1 MSLHPNY
8 RLALAAALAAA
19 LAGCESWTNIGP
31 EPDNFIGRGTAETP
45 LTDPSLKAVIPHVA
59 GDEPGGGV
67 PLPVTSSPA
76 TASAPAA
83 AIPESLSVQ
92 DAILTGLEHNVN
104 LRIQRLNVPISR
116 TSQESARAVFD
127 PSVSYSLEGGRSGDR
142 TSRLLRVGTTGTFT
156 SVTNYTTVDSI
167 SGSATVTEF
176 LPTGTTIQAGI
187 TTSNNFYSESAL
199 TQSGNLTVTQSLLRG
214 AGLDV
219 NLATLREA
227 EIATRVTQYQLRNT
241 AETLV
246 ASIEA
251 AYWDLAFAERQVVI
265 VQNSLDL
272 AQKQLDDTTA
282 RVNVQRLSPSELPA
296 AQAQVA
302 TQREALINANS
313 TLESARLNFLQ
324 SLTPSDRQFW
334 TRSVNLTTLPF
345 IPQGDMDPVDSHVEV
360 AMRFRPDLNQA
371 LLQIQRGDLEIVRTK
386 NGLLPKLD
394 LFVNLT
400 KAGSSGVYID
410 SLGKAFNG
418 PNYQASLGVK
428 GDWEPINRSAEASYR
443 SAQLSREQ
451 LQSTLDNQRQLAQLN
466 VRDQYIEVIRTRRQI
481 DATRATRAAQQATYD
496 VQKGKLDAGNGTTL
510 DLAIAQNALLNS
522 QLSEVQAVTNH
533 LKALVTLYQQEG
545 TLLLRRGIQAPGAE
559 PVTGPV
565 WR

>member
-1 MSLHPNY
+1 MSKDHSLMATHPSF
-8 RLALAAALAAA
+8 RLALAVAVAAA

-31 EPDNFIGRGTAETP
+31 EPDNFVGRGTVETP

-67 PLPVTSSPA
+67 PVPGTTIPA
-76 TASAPAA
+76 TATAPAA
-83 AIPESLSVQ
+83 TVPESLSVQ

-116 TSQESARAVFD
+116 TSQEQARSNFD
-127 PSVSYSLEGGRSGDR
+127 PSVSFSLQGGRSGNAFQ
-142 TSRLLRVGTTGTFT
+142 TG
-156 SVTNYTTVDSI
+156 SNSAYSTVDSI
-167 SGSATVTEF
+167 SGSASVTEF
-176 LPTGTTIQAGI
+176 LPTGTTIQASI

-199 TQSGNLTVTQSLLRG
+199 TQGGNLTVTQSLLRG

-219 NLATLREA
+219 NLASLREA
-227 EIATRVTQYQLRNT
+227 EIATRVTQYQLRNA
-241 AETLV
+241 AESLV
-246 ASIEA
+246 ASIES
-251 AYWDLAFAERQVVI
+251 AYWDLAYAERQVVI
-265 VQNSLDL
+265 VQNSLAL
-272 AQKQLDDTTA
+272 SQSQLDDTNA
-282 RVNVQRLSPSELPA
+282 RVNVGKISPSELPA

-313 TLESARLNFLQ
+313 NLESSRLNFLQ
-324 SLTPSDRQFW
+324 LLTPSDRQFW

-371 LLQIQRGDLEIVRTK
+371 LLQLQRGDLEIVRTK
-386 NGLLPKLD
+386 NGLLPRLD
-394 LFVNLT
+394 LFTTLSKN
-400 KAGSSGVYID
+400 GSSGVYID

-418 PNYQASLGVK
+418 PNYQAVLGVK
-428 GDWEPINRSAEASYR
+428 GDWEPINRAAEASYR

-451 LQSTLDNQRQLAQLN
+451 LQSTLDNQRQLAQLD
-466 VRDQYIEVIRTRRQI
+466 VRSQYIEVLRTRRQI
-481 DATRATRAAQQATYD
+481 DATHATREAQQATYD
-496 VQKGKLDAGNGTTL
+496 VQKGKLDAGNGTSL

-533 LKALVTLYQQEG
+533 LKALVSLYQQEG

-559 PVTGPV
+559 PVSGPV
-565 WR
+565 WK